1 MDPIEVYRSLDRFQR
16 AARKSTGAR
25 KTVVL
30 EQMRGLLG
38 LIPGDERFIAYHEM
52 LYFVELSAG
61 RYREAAE
68 SEQEAI
74 DLSREC
80 MRIEGRP
87 IDSVISRREDLSP
100 RNIARRLRG
109 LATLW
114 VNVGEPERA
123 RACLEEASRAD
134 RGLI

>member
-1 MDPIEVYRSLDRFQR
+1 MDVYGSLDRLQL

-25 KTVVL
+25 KHLVL
-30 EQMRGLLG
+30 EQMRGLLE

-61 RYREAAE
+61 RYRDAAE
-68 SEQEAI
+68 SLRVAI

-80 MRIEGRP
+80 MRIEGRSLP
-87 IDSVISRREDLSP
+87 SVISRRQDLSP
-100 RNIARRLRG
+100 RNIAHRLRG

-114 VNVGEPERA
+114 VKVGESERA
-123 RACLEEASRAD
+123 RVCLEEARRAA
-134 RGLI
+134 RGLV